1 MHSKVASP
9 SGGRLPD
16 RDFLQLIRMAPL
28 VAIDA
33 ILTDAA
39 GQVLVV
45 QRGDEPARGY
55 YFVPGGRIFKN
66 EKIAAAFRRI
76 MLAELGLSVGFD
88 SAVLLGLYQHI
99 YDTNR
104 FEEPG
109 TGTHYVVLAHQIVL
123 PDRPVLALDAAYRWA
138 SPEEICAMTDV
149 HPFTKAYFSEAFRHL
164 TDGACG

>member
-1 MHSKVASP
+1 MHSQA
-9 SGGRLPD
+9 GRPGSKLPD
-16 RDFLQLIRMAPL
+16 SDFLQLIRMAPL
-28 VAIDA
+28 VAVDVVVK
-33 ILTDAA
+33 DVA

-45 QRGDEPARGY
+45 QRADEPARGY

-88 SAVLLGLYQHI
+88 KAILLGLYQHI

-104 FEEPG
+104 FEEAG

-123 PDRPVLALDAAYRWA
+123 PDRPMLELAASYRWA
-138 SPEEICAMTDV
+138 SPEEITAMPDV
-149 HPFTKAYFSEAFRHL
+149 HPFTKAYFSPAFRHL
-164 TDGACG
+164 TDGTCD